1 MSPVRSLLLCLSLIA
16 PVLQAEPL
24 SLPATVAQSSLAESQ
39 LQEQLVAVRQQLQVG
54 QAEHDELQ
62 KALQLARNELD
73 AAQVQLQRL
82 RQDNQRLKLKL
93 QTLQTLQS
101 QQPAALLNE
110 QQRWFALGAALVLL
124 TLLLNRLLLS
134 RSRSKHWLN

>member
-24 SLPATVAQSSLAESQ
+24 SLAATAPQNSLAESQ

-62 KALQLARNELD
+62 KALQLARNELH

-82 RQDNQRLKLKL
+82 RQDNQRLKLK
-93 QTLQTLQS
+93 LQTLQS

>member
-1 MSPVRSLLLCLSLIA
+1 MSPVRPLLLCLSLIA
-16 PVLQAEPL
+16 PVLQAEPF
-24 SLPATVAQSSLAESQ
+24 SLAATAPQSSPAESQ

-93 QTLQTLQS
+93 QTLQS

>member
-16 PVLQAEPL
+16 PELQAEPF
-24 SLPATVAQSSLAESQ
+24 SLAATAPQSSPAESQ

-93 QTLQTLQS
+93 QTLQS

>member
-1 MSPVRSLLLCLSLIA
+1 MSPVRPLLLCLSLIA

-24 SLPATVAQSSLAESQ
+24 SLAATAPQNSLAESQ

-62 KALQLARNELD
+62 KALQLARNELH

-82 RQDNQRLKLKL
+82 RQDNQRLKLK
-93 QTLQTLQS
+93 LQTLQS

>member
-16 PVLQAEPL
+16 PELQAEPL
-24 SLPATVAQSSLAESQ
+24 SVPATVAQSSLAESQ
-39 LQEQLVAVRQQLQVG
+39 LQEQLVAVRQQLQVD

-93 QTLQTLQS
+93 QTLQS

-110 QQRWFALGAALVLL
+110 QQHWFALGAALVLL

>member
-1 MSPVRSLLLCLSLIA
+1 MSPVRPLLLCLSLIA
-16 PVLQAEPL
+16 PVLQAEPF
-24 SLPATVAQSSLAESQ
+24 SLAATAPQSSPAESQ
-39 LQEQLVAVRQQLQVG
+39 LQEQLVAVRQQLLVG
-54 QAEHDELQ
+54 PAEHDELQ

-82 RQDNQRLKLKL
+82 RQDNQRLKLK
-93 QTLQTLQS
+93 LQTLQS

>member
-24 SLPATVAQSSLAESQ
+24 SLAATAPQSSLAESQ
-39 LQEQLVAVRQQLQVG
+39 LQEQLVAARQQLQVG

-93 QTLQTLQS
+93 QTLQS

>member
-1 MSPVRSLLLCLSLIA
+1 MSPVRPLLLCLSLIA
-16 PVLQAEPL
+16 PVLQAEPF
-24 SLPATVAQSSLAESQ
+24 SLAATAPQSSPAESQ

-93 QTLQTLQS
+93 QTLHC

>member
-24 SLPATVAQSSLAESQ
+24 SLAATAPQSSLAESQ
-39 LQEQLVAVRQQLQVG
+39 LHEQLVAVRQQLQVG

-93 QTLQTLQS
+93 QTLQS